1 MSARR
6 RCACLSKLRCPWWL
20 PALVAALL
28 LTFVGTFYE
37 TQGALLVG
45 VPEVRTLPVVMI
57 RLINNQVVVQYGAIL
72 SVALWVP
79 SLLLL
84 IFAQRVLRGNTIAS
98 GFGV

>member
-1 MSARR
+1 
-6 RCACLSKLRCPWWL
+6 
-20 PALVAALL
+20 
-28 LTFVGTFYE
+28 
-37 TQGALLVG
+37 
-45 VPEVRTLPVVMI
+45 MI
-57 RLINNQVVVQYGAIL
+57 RLINNQVIVQYGAIL

>member
-1 MSARR
+1 M
-6 RCACLSKLRCPWWL
+6 
-20 PALVAALL
+20 
-28 LTFVGTFYE
+28 
-37 TQGALLVG
+37 G
-45 VPEVRTLPVVMI
+45 VPEVQTLPVIMI

-72 SVALWVP
+72 SVVLWVP